1 MKISKLILTIASFFS
16 LVLGFL
22 NSATLVQAF
31 TEEYL
36 TKRDYYLKWHQEYI
50 AARQTYL
57 NYQTL
62 QTKENLIK
70 KLREFLI
77 ARNEFLRAYLLV
89 LLSEGKPFLPESDFV
104 EIRSWIAWL
113 DQETRQIGSIGSLEK
128 LLVFA
133 DHLKEKYP
141 EIEKEIFVFLTKLTI
156 GQQNDIIKKIE
167 QLMVEIRSNLN
178 ESSQNSESIFHW
190 LEEIA
195 GQLTSIREKQQLAL
209 ETIEK
214 ARIGKIGM
222 TKISWQKSKKL
233 LVEANFQLK
242 EVVGFLDEIIVTL
255 GE

>member
-1 MKISKLILTIASFFS
+1 
-16 LVLGFL
+16 
-22 NSATLVQAF
+22 
-31 TEEYL
+31 
-36 TKRDYYLKWHQEYI
+36 
-50 AARQTYL
+50 
-57 NYQTL
+57 
-62 QTKENLIK
+62 
-70 KLREFLI
+70 
-77 ARNEFLRAYLLV
+77 
-89 LLSEGKPFLPESDFV
+89 
-104 EIRSWIAWL
+104 
-113 DQETRQIGSIGSLEK
+113 
-128 LLVFA
+128 
-133 DHLKEKYP
+133 
-141 EIEKEIFVFLTKLTI
+141 
-156 GQQNDIIKKIE
+156 
-167 QLMVEIRSNLN
+167 MVEIRSNLN